1 MIKTL
6 RITSV
11 VAAILAGV
19 LVKFFVLPMLS
30 NVSGDPSVARV
41 LDSPGVIERF
51 KEKGAHA
58 NTTKPD
64 TPLLVQQAIAYA
76 RILDPEPKVNPIRK
90 GGHTPGIKTTLPPT
104 TPKFQVFATTYFEGN
119 PELSQA
125 LIDEPGKGRYW
136 VRQSSMVGHLLIEQ
150 VKDGVVIVSNSE
162 ESFELEVEK
171 ISKTSL
177 PKGKPTTS
185 KGATTL
191 SSYRRTS
198 PTLNRASAISA
209 KTPSVGT
216 ASKTPQPRAGT
227 IPSEKADELI
237 NRLRDLQRS
246 SRSDKTN
253 SALNG
258 AERAAR
264 IEELIRKFKSPAAS
278 TGGAGKPAASGE
290 KAKGAGED
298 PNRISAEP
306 DDGKIQPDSAE

>member
-1 MIKTL
+1 
-6 RITSV
+6 
-11 VAAILAGV
+11 
-19 LVKFFVLPMLS
+19 
-30 NVSGDPSVARV
+30 
-41 LDSPGVIERF
+41 
-51 KEKGAHA
+51 
-58 NTTKPD
+58 
-64 TPLLVQQAIAYA
+64 
-76 RILDPEPKVNPIRK
+76 
-90 GGHTPGIKTTLPPT
+90 T

-125 LIDEPGKGRYW
+125 LIDEPGKGRHW

-177 PKGKPTTS
+177 PKGKPATS
-185 KGATTL
+185 KGARTS

-198 PTLNRASAISA
+198 PTLNRTAASSA
-209 KTPSVGT
+209 KTPSVGI

-227 IPSEKADELI
+227 IPSEKADELV

-258 AERAAR
+258 EERAAR
-264 IEELIRKFKSPAAS
+264 IEELINKFKSPRAS
-278 TGGAGKPAASGE
+278 NGDAERSTASGE
-290 KAKGAGED
+290 KPKGGNED
-298 PNRISAEP
+298 PNRISAGPEA
-306 DDGKIQPDSAE
+306 GKI